1 MLIIQVLGLA
11 SLGIKAVAVT
21 SMTPKDEVTPL
32 YNDIETDTSVRLV
45 YGEAQYTYLHAR
57 YFTPDPLSQQNICA
71 DAWRQVNMHSL
82 STMRLA
88 NRFCSTCH
96 VLGVY
101 AVICFDQC

>member
-1 MLIIQVLGLA
+1 MLIIQVLGLS

-32 YNDIETDTSVRLV
+32 YNDIETDINVRLV
-45 YGEAQYTYLHAR
+45 YGEAQYTDLHAW
-57 YFTPDPLSQQNICA
+57 YVTPDPLSQQNVCA
-71 DAWRQVNMHSL
+71 VAWCQVNVHSL

-88 NRFCSTCH
+88 IRFCSTCH
-96 VLGVY
+96 VVGVY